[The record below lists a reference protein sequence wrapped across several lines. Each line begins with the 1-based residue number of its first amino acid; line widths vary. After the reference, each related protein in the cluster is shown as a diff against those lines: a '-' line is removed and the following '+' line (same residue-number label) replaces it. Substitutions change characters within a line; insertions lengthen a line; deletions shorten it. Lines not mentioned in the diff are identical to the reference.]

1 MTYYIKVIE
10 SKWDGMKL
18 CKIWQTIVD
27 FHDSCPVLC
36 LSEKQI
42 STLSVKKKSHGSDQ
56 SSFLEHYCL
65 KCILYLSEV
74 RVFFDISVHALFS
87 FRDLLDKLKVTFL
100 KIISNCSFDLR
111 RVCEFWRRPSLQSL
125 LEVLRSLFIVW
136 WKASIYY
143 THIKSNGFKTN

>member
-1 MTYYIKVIE
+1 METVTKKAYFVDLWFVLWAKIKE
-10 SKWDGMKL
+10 
-18 CKIWQTIVD
+18 
-27 FHDSCPVLC
+27 
-36 LSEKQI
+36 I
-42 STLSVKKKSHGSDQ
+42 STLPAVKKKSHGSDQ
-56 SSFLEHYCL
+56 SSFLEHYYL

-87 FRDLLDKLKVTFL
+87 FRDLLDKLKVKFL
-100 KIISNCSFDLR
+100 KIISNFSFDLR